1 MRILILALLFV
12 PLVHQAQVNRS
23 ASELAKE
30 NIKNWLLSKLFK
42 DQPYKPGTYTEL
54 KSIVDK
60 NPNVAWLIMH
70 RFEIEEPE
78 MDPGTKLHIQKP
90 YKFAFYL
97 DKKMGVV
104 RAEAAY
110 LE

>member
-1 MRILILALLFV
+1 MRILILALLLV
-12 PLVHQAQVNRS
+12 PLVHRAQVNRS
-23 ASELAKE
+23 ATELAKE
-30 NIKNWLLSKLFK
+30 NIKTWLLSKLFK

-54 KSIVDK
+54 KSVVDR
-60 NPNVAWLIMH
+60 NPNIAWMIMH
-70 RFEIEEPE
+70 RFEIEEPQV
-78 MDPGTKLHIQKP
+78 DPDSKSHFQKP

>member
-1 MRILILALLFV
+1 MRTILLALLFV

-23 ASELAKE
+23 ATELAKE
-30 NIKNWLLSKLFK
+30 NIKTWLLSKLFK
-42 DQPYKPGTYTEL
+42 DQPYKPGTYTDL
-54 KSIVDK
+54 KSVVDK
-60 NPNVAWLIMH
+60 NPNVSWLIMH
-70 RFEIEEPE
+70 RFEIEESE
-78 MDPGTKLHIQKP
+78 IDPDTKSHIQKP

-97 DKKMGVV
+97 DRKMGVV

>member
-1 MRILILALLFV
+1 MRILILALLLV
-12 PLVHQAQVNRS
+12 PLVHRAQVNRS
-23 ASELAKE
+23 ATELAKE
-30 NIKNWLLSKLFK
+30 NVKTWLLSKLFK
-42 DQPYKPGTYTEL
+42 DQPYKPGAYTEL
-54 KSIVDK
+54 KSVVDR
-60 NPNVAWLIMH
+60 NPNVAWIIMH
-70 RFEIEEPE
+70 RFEIEEPQI
-78 MDPGTKLHIQKP
+78 DPDSKSRIQKP